1 MAGRFKR
8 GRDVS
13 RSFRIIR
20 DFITGA
26 ALLIFGVLIAARLN
40 QQPASSS
47 PETIRGAFRVSDGDT
62 LSLNGKRYRLKGI
75 DAPER
80 AQTCGASDARWACG
94 DVARDGLSRLVAGGG
109 TVCHGDEQDRYGRL
123 LVVCKSGEV
132 DLNGRMIEDGL
143 AIAYP
148 SRGVDYRGLEARA
161 RQERRGLWS
170 GPFDRPQDWR
180 RVNGDVDGGGLR
192 LLVNDVLRFFGF
204 ERQEEDLP

>member
-1 MAGRFKR
+1 M
-8 GRDVS
+8 S

-20 DFITGA
+20 DFLTGA
-26 ALLIFGVLIAARLN
+26 ALLIFGLLIAARVN
-40 QQPASSS
+40 QPPASATE
-47 PETIRGAFRVSDGDT
+47 ETVQGAFRVSDGDT

-94 DVARDGLSRLVAGGG
+94 EVAREQLLRLVAGGG
-109 TVCHGDEQDRYGRL
+109 ILCHGREQDRYGRL
-123 LVVCKSGEV
+123 LVVCHRGES
-132 DLNGRMIEDGL
+132 DLNARMIEEGL

-148 SRGVDYRGLEARA
+148 SRGVDYRGLEAKA
-161 RQERRGLWS
+161 RDEGRGLWA
-170 GPFDRPQDWR
+170 GPFERPQDWR

-192 LLVNDVLRFFGF
+192 SFIHDVLRFFGF